1 MLNFE
6 NVGKPLAVI
15 VDEKTHRD
23 KTKRNGKR
31 DPKFNKV
38 VSIAEDY
45 EMDKVKNPMTHIDL
59 PNGQIFQQVPNEK
72 EPNHKL
78 RRRII
83 YTSGKSGSGKTY
95 YTADYV
101 REYVRQSPKN
111 RILLFSS
118 LESDETLD
126 EIKQVRRV
134 KVKTAGFVNETF
146 TIDQFKDTLVIFDD
160 TDCIKDKGI
169 TAQINHIAD
178 IVLQTGR
185 HTNTSMIFT
194 SHLSCAGKSTQLIL
208 CESHSIVFFPSAMT
222 SHALNY
228 LCTTYIGLDK
238 KQVKMIQKDKSRW
251 VTYFKGC
258 PPVLMFKNK
267 MCFVA
272 DYGDANM
279 KKSADSNNDDSIIE
293 EPVYKSNDK
302 YLCKTCNV
310 KVLYRNKQRH
320 EQTAKHLKNA

>member
-6 NVGKPLAVI
+6 GIGKPLAII
-15 VDEKTHRD
+15 VDEKIHRD

-31 DPKFNKV
+31 DPNFNKV
-38 VSIAEDY
+38 VSMAEDY
-45 EMDKVKNPMTHIDL
+45 EMDKVKNPMTHINL
-59 PNGQIFQQVPNEK
+59 QNGQIFQQVPNEK
-72 EPNHKL
+72 EPNPKL

-111 RILLFSS
+111 RIILFSS

-267 MCFVA
+267 ICFVA
-272 DYGDANM
+272 DYGDASM

>member
-1 MLNFE
+1 MALNME
-6 NVGKPLAVI
+6 NIGKPLAVI
-15 VDEKTHRD
+15 VDEKIHRD
-23 KTKRNGKR
+23 KTKRSGKR
-31 DPKFNKV
+31 DPKFNKI
-38 VSIAEDY
+38 VSMAEDF
-45 EMDKVKNPMTHIDL
+45 EMDAVKDPLTHVEL
-59 PNGQIFQQVPNEK
+59 PKGQIFQHISNENEK
-72 EPNHKL
+72 NPKL

-111 RILLFSS
+111 RIILFSS

-126 EIKQVRRV
+126 EIKQVKRV
-134 KVKTAGFVNETF
+134 KVKTQGFVSETF

-169 TAQINHIAD
+169 TNQINHIAD

-228 LCTTYIGLDK
+228 LCQTYIGLDK
-238 KQVKMIQKDKSRW
+238 KQVKMIQKDKSRY

-267 MCFVA
+267 ICFVA
-272 DYGDANM
+272 DYGDATF
-279 KKSADSNNDDSIIE
+279 KKSADSNDDSIIE
-293 EPVYKSNDK
+293 EPKYKSNDK

-320 EQTAKHLKNA
+320 EQTPKHLKNV

>member
-6 NVGKPLAVI
+6 SVGKPLAVI

-38 VSIAEDY
+38 VSIAEDF
-45 EMDKVKNPMTHIDL
+45 EFEKVKNPMTHIDL

-126 EIKQVRRV
+126 EIKQVKRV

-302 YLCKTCNV
+302 YLCKTFNV

-320 EQTAKHLKNA
+320 EQTAKHL

>member
-1 MLNFE
+1 MALNFE
-6 NVGKPLAVI
+6 GIGKPMAVI
-15 VDEKTHRD
+15 VDEKIHRD
-23 KTKRNGKR
+23 KEKRNGKR

-38 VSIAEDY
+38 VSMAEDF
-45 EMDKVKNPMTHIDL
+45 EMDAVKEPLTHVEL
-59 PNGQIFQQVPNEK
+59 PKGQIFQHISNETEK
-72 EPNHKL
+72 NPKL

-111 RILLFSS
+111 RIILFSS

-126 EIKQVRRV
+126 EIKQVKRV
-134 KVKTAGFVNETF
+134 KVKTQGFVSETF

-169 TAQINHIAD
+169 TNQINHIAD

-228 LCTTYIGLDK
+228 LCQTYIGLDK

-267 MCFVA
+267 ICFVA
-272 DYGDANM
+272 DYNSETI
-279 KKSADSNNDDSIIE
+279 KKSADSNDDSIIE
-293 EPVYKSNDK
+293 EPKYKSNDK
-302 YLCKTCNV
+302 YLCKTCNAN
-310 KVLYRNKQRH
+310 VLYRNKQRH
-320 EQTAKHLKNA
+320 EQTPKHLKNV

>member
-38 VSIAEDY
+38 VSIAEDF
-45 EMDKVKNPMTHIDL
+45 EFEKVKNPMTHIDL

-111 RILLFSS
+111 RVLLFSS

-169 TAQINHIAD
+169 TTQINHIAD

>member
-1 MLNFE
+1 MALNFQ

-15 VDEKTHRD
+15 VDEKIHRD
-23 KTKRNGKR
+23 NKKRSGKR
-31 DPKFNKV
+31 DQNYNKV
-38 VSIAEDY
+38 VYIAEDY
-45 EMDKVKNPMTHIDL
+45 ELDAVKEPLTHVEL
-59 PNGQIFQQVPNEK
+59 PKGQIFQHISNENEK
-72 EPNHKL
+72 NPKL

-111 RILLFSS
+111 RIILFSS

-126 EIKQVRRV
+126 EIKQVKRV
-134 KVKTAGFVNETF
+134 KVKTQGFVSETF

-169 TAQINHIAD
+169 TNQINHIAD

-228 LCTTYIGLDK
+228 LCQTYIGLDK
-238 KQVKMIQKDKSRW
+238 KQVKMIQKDKSRY

-267 MCFVA
+267 ICFVA
-272 DYGDANM
+272 DYGDSTF
-279 KKSADSNNDDSIIE
+279 KKSADSNDDSIIE

-302 YLCKTCNV
+302 YICKCGAS
-310 KVLYRNKQRH
+310 VLYRNKQRH
-320 EQTAKHLKNA
+320 EQTPKHLKNV